1 MAAEALLDAARD
13 HRPLA
18 GQEPH
23 RPALLDGPP
32 GRPRVHRSVV
42 ALARSDDPAA
52 HGSGDPARSRG
63 AVNAGEPSPIPLL
76 DLGAQY
82 REIGAELEAAVLQVL
97 RSGRYVLGETVARFE
112 AAIAEHLGVRHAIGV
127 ASGSDA
133 LLLALMALDVRVGAE
148 VVTSPF
154 SFFATA
160 AAVVRLG
167 ATPVFADIDPADFAV
182 SMASVRLTEHT
193 RALLPVH
200 LYGQCGDMRTLDAIA
215 RRHRLPIVEDAA
227 QAIGA
232 SRDGWRVGDG
242 DLACLSFYPTK
253 NLGAVGDA
261 GLVVTGDDA
270 LAARVRRLRTHGAEG
285 RYEHLEVGLNSRLDA
300 VQAAVLTVKL
310 KYVES
315 WNAAR
320 RARARDYDELFRAA
334 GLEDEVTLPAVAP
347 GATHVFHQ
355 YVIRVPRREALRSHL
370 ASRGIASEVYYPIPL
385 HLQPCFA
392 SLGYRRGDLPE
403 AERAAD
409 EVLALP
415 IHPELERTAQER
427 VVAAVREFYGR

>member
-1 MAAEALLDAARD
+1 VTAE
-13 HRPLA
+13 P
-18 GQEPH
+18 
-23 RPALLDGPP
+23 PA
-32 GRPRVHRSVV
+32 
-42 ALARSDDPAA
+42 
-52 HGSGDPARSRG
+52 
-63 AVNAGEPSPIPLL
+63 IPLL

-82 REIGAELEAAVLQVL
+82 REIGAELEAAVLRVL

-112 AAIAEHLGVRHAIGV
+112 EAVAEHLGVRHAIGV

-133 LLLALMALDVRVGAE
+133 LLLALMALEVRPGDE

-160 AAVVRLG
+160 AAIVRLG
-167 ATPVFADIDPADFAV
+167 ATPVFADIDPEDFGL
-182 SMASVRLTEHT
+182 STASIRLTERT

-200 LYGQCGDMRTLDAIA
+200 LYGQCVDMRTLDAIA

-253 NLGAVGDA
+253 NLGAAGDA

-270 LAARVRRLRTHGAEG
+270 LAARVRRLRTHGAES

-310 KYVES
+310 KHLDR
-315 WNAAR
+315 WNEAR
-320 RARARDYDELFRAA
+320 RARAAVYDGLFRAA
-334 GLEDEVTLPAVAP
+334 GLAGEISLPAVAV
-347 GATHVFHQ
+347 GSTHVFHQ
-355 YVIRVPRREALRSHL
+355 YVIRVPRREALRAHL
-370 ASRGIASEVYYPIPL
+370 AARGIASEVYYPIAL

-392 SLGYRRGDLPE
+392 SLGYHRGDLPE

-415 IHPELERTAQER
+415 IYPELERTAQER
-427 VVAAVREFYGR
+427 IVAAVREFHGR